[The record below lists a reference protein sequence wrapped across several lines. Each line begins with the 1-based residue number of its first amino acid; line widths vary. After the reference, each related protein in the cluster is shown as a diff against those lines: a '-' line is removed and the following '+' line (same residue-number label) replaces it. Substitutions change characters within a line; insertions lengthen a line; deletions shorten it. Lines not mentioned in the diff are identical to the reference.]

1 MRTPTPSRSIPR
13 LARTG
18 AALALALGLGCAPSA
33 PPAGRPRA
41 GAPLEDALA
50 AGFLPATAVD
60 RLAEPLAPIRPAYPA
75 RMRALGLEG
84 EVSAEVG
91 VKLDGSAGPAR
102 VVASSHHDFTR
113 ALREALRSARF
124 RAAEKDGH
132 PVPSWLPLRVRF
144 ELAE

>member
-1 MRTPTPSRSIPR
+1 MPVTRSLIL

-18 AALALALGLGCAPSA
+18 AALALAAGLGCAAA
-33 PPAGRPRA
+33 PEAVRPAA

-50 AGFLPATAVD
+50 SGFLPAAEVD
-60 RLAEPLAPIRPAYPA
+60 RPAEPLAPIRPAYPG

-91 VKLDGSAGPAR
+91 VKLDGRAGPAR

-113 ALREALRSARF
+113 ALREALRTARF

-132 PVPSWLPLRVRF
+132 PVASWLPLRVRF